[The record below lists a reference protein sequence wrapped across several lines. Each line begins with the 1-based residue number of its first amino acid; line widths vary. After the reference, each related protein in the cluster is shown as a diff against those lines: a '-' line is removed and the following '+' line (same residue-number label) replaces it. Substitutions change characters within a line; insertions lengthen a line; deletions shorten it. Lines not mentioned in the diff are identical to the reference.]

1 MRLEE
6 HVMRINEIG
15 RRGWAPDLGDGT
27 YRNPIIFADY
37 SDPDIIAVHD
47 EFYMVSSSFNHMPG
61 LPLLHSRDL
70 VNWTIINHVVPSFD
84 WPGYDRVQHGK
95 GIWAPSLRYH
105 DGKFWVFFSTPD
117 EGIFMCQAADPF
129 GMWTAPHLVRAAKGW
144 IDPCPFWDED
154 GQAYLVHAFAFSR
167 SGRKHLLQLFRMA
180 PDGTRLLD
188 EGRIIIDG
196 TARHPTLEGPKM
208 YKRGGYYY
216 IFAPAGGVE
225 NGWQS
230 VFRARS
236 IDGPY
241 EDKIVLHQGKTDVNG
256 PHQGGYV
263 ELESGESWF
272 VHFQDKGA
280 YGRIVHL
287 QPMRWVDDWPVMG
300 RVSPLGGEPDKN
312 GGAGERELGECG
324 SGGCELDEG
333 ASVNGELSA
342 GELSAG
348 ELDAGELGVGEAGE
362 GEPGECGLDE
372 CAPGECRSGA
382 SELGE
387 NKLHESG
394 PGEPVDRWSKPKT
407 RAVLSGSVN
416 PDIPQTSDD
425 FRAATLGLQ
434 WQWQANPRAEW
445 YELRP
450 EAGCLRL
457 YALPLPD
464 ECERLYDAPPLLL
477 QKFPAP
483 SFSATT
489 QLTLEHLA
497 PAGRAGLVVFGRR
510 AMALLVRPLEDGR
523 FLLEQVASESGRPDD
538 AIVAGVAVDT
548 AGIVLQAV
556 VQEPGNCRF
565 RYSLDGGCR
574 FMDIGESFIAE
585 KGAWVGAKVGICAFE
600 ATQAGRSS
608 LASQASWPSQASR
621 EGRPAAPSRTACSGL
636 SSSSTPCADFK
647 GFDIRVI

>member
-1 MRLEE
+1 
-6 HVMRINEIG
+6 MRIHEISP
-15 RRGWAPDLGDGT
+15 RGWVPDQGDGT

-95 GIWAPSLRYH
+95 GVWAPSLRYH
-105 DGKFWVFFSTPD
+105 DGKFLVFFSTPD

-129 GMWTAPHLVRAAKGW
+129 GKWTVPHLVRAAKGW

-154 GQAYLVHAFAFSR
+154 GRAYLVHAFAFSR

-196 TARHPTLEGPKM
+196 TVDHPTLEGPKL

-230 VFRARS
+230 VFRAKS

-241 EDKIVLHQGKTDVNG
+241 DDKIVLHQGETDING

-300 RVSPLGGEPDKN
+300 RVSPGSGGESGKN
-312 GGAGERELGECG
+312 GEAGEGELGDGVPGTRELGECG
-324 SGGCELDEG
+324 L
-333 ASVNGELSA
+333 GERA
-342 GELSAG
+342 PVDREI
-348 ELDAGELGVGEAGE
+348 
-362 GEPGECGLDE
+362 GECG
-372 CAPGECRSGA
+372 PGAR
-382 SELGE
+382 ELSE
-387 NKLHESG
+387 NKLHKSG
-394 PGEPVDRWSKPKT
+394 PGEPVDRWSKPRT
-407 RAVLSGSVN
+407 RAALSGSGDGN

-425 FRAATLGLQ
+425 FRSATLGLQ

-445 YELRP
+445 FKLQP
-450 EAGCLRL
+450 EAGSLRL

-464 ECERLYDAPPLLL
+464 GCERLYDTPQLLL

-483 SFSATT
+483 AFNATT
-489 QLTLEHLA
+489 QLTLERFT
-497 PAGRAGLVVFGRR
+497 PGSRAGLVVFGRQ
-510 AMALLVRPLEDGR
+510 AMALLLRPLEDGGG
-523 FLLEQVASESGRPDD
+523 LLEQVASESGQPD
-538 AIVAGVAVDT
+538 AIVGAVAVNS
-548 AGIVLQAV
+548 AEVVLQVA

-565 RYSLDGGCR
+565 RYSLDGGR
-574 FMDIGESFIAE
+574 QFTDIGEPFIAE
-585 KGAWVGAKVGICAFE
+585 KGVWVGAKVGICAFE
-600 ATQAGRSS
+600 EDRTSRS
-608 LASQASWPSQASR
+608 SQASR
-621 EGRPAAPSRTACSGL
+621 EGRPAVPSRTACSDSG
-636 SSSSTPCADFK
+636 STPCADFK

>member
-1 MRLEE
+1 
-6 HVMRINEIG
+6 MRIHEIG
-15 RRGWAPDLGDGT
+15 QRGWVSDQGDGT
-27 YRNPIIFADY
+27 YQNPIIYADY

-84 WPGYDRVQHGK
+84 CPGYDRVQHGK

-117 EGIFMCQAADPF
+117 EGIFMCQSANPF
-129 GMWTAPHLVRAAKGW
+129 GKWTVPHLVQAAKGW
-144 IDPCPFWDED
+144 IDPCPYWDED

-196 TARHPTLEGPKM
+196 TVDHPTLEGPKM
-208 YKRGGYYY
+208 YKRDGYYY

-241 EDKIVLHQGKTDVNG
+241 EDKIVLHQGGTDVNG

-263 ELESGESWF
+263 ELESSESWF

-300 RVSPLGGEPDKN
+300 RVLPGLGGEPGKN
-312 GGAGERELGECG
+312 GGAGEGELGDGG
-324 SGGCELDEG
+324 SGED
-333 ASVNGELSA
+333 ASVDGEL
-342 GELSAG
+342 G
-348 ELDAGELGVGEAGE
+348 AGELGVDEVGE
-362 GEPGECGLDE
+362 GELGECGLDE
-372 CAPGECRSGA
+372 YAPGECRSST

-387 NKLHESG
+387 IKWHESG
-394 PGEPVDRWSKPKT
+394 PGEPVERWSKPRT
-407 RAVLSGSVN
+407 RAVLSGSAN

-425 FRAATLGLQ
+425 FRAAALGLQ

-450 EAGCLRL
+450 KAGSLRL

-464 ECERLYDAPPLLL
+464 GRERLYDVPQLLL
-477 QKFPAP
+477 QKFSAPA
-483 SFSATT
+483 FSAAT
-489 QLTLEHLA
+489 QLTLEHSTLDS
-497 PAGRAGLVVFGRR
+497 RAGLVVFGRR
-510 AMALLVRPLEDGR
+510 AMALLLRPLEDGR
-523 FLLEQVASESGRPDD
+523 FLLEQVASESGQPD
-538 AIVAGVAVDT
+538 AIVAAVAVNI
-548 AGIVLQAV
+548 AEVVLQVV
-556 VQEPGNCRF
+556 VQELGNCRF
-565 RYSLDGGCR
+565 RYSLDGGR
-574 FMDIGESFIAE
+574 KLMDIGEPFIVD
-585 KGAWVGAKVGICAFE
+585 KGAWVGAKVGICAFA

-608 LASQASWPSQASR
+608 RASQVSWSSQASR
-621 EGRPAAPSRTACSGL
+621 EGRPAVPSRTACPDSDSL
-636 SSSSTPCADFK
+636 PCADFK
-647 GFDIRVI
+647 GFDIQSFEQRPERCHKGRD

>member
-15 RRGWAPDLGDGT
+15 RRGWAPELGDGT

-348 ELDAGELGVGEAGE
+348 ELDAGELGVGEVGE

>member
-342 GELSAG
+342 GEL
-348 ELDAGELGVGEAGE
+348 DAGELGVGEAGE

>member
-1 MRLEE
+1 
-6 HVMRINEIG
+6 MRINEIG

-342 GELSAG
+342 GEL
-348 ELDAGELGVGEAGE
+348 DAGELGVGEAGE

>member
-1 MRLEE
+1 
-6 HVMRINEIG
+6 
-15 RRGWAPDLGDGT
+15 
-27 YRNPIIFADY
+27 
-37 SDPDIIAVHD
+37 
-47 EFYMVSSSFNHMPG
+47 
-61 LPLLHSRDL
+61 
-70 VNWTIINHVVPSFD
+70 
-84 WPGYDRVQHGK
+84 
-95 GIWAPSLRYH
+95 
-105 DGKFWVFFSTPD
+105 
-117 EGIFMCQAADPF
+117 
-129 GMWTAPHLVRAAKGW
+129 
-144 IDPCPFWDED
+144 
-154 GQAYLVHAFAFSR
+154 
-167 SGRKHLLQLFRMA
+167 
-180 PDGTRLLD
+180 RLLD

-230 VFRARS
+230 VFRARA

-241 EDKIVLHQGKTDVNG
+241 EDKIVLHQGETDVNG

-300 RVSPLGGEPDKN
+300 RVSPGSSGEPGEPGESAGASRGELGIDE
-312 GGAGERELGECG
+312 AGEGELGDGGPSARELGECG
-324 SGGCELDEG
+324 LDERAPDEYRSR
-333 ASVNGELSA
+333 ASGI
-342 GELSAG
+342 
-348 ELDAGELGVGEAGE
+348 
-362 GEPGECGLDE
+362 
-372 CAPGECRSGA
+372 
-382 SELGE
+382 GE
-387 NKLHESG
+387 NKLHKSG
-394 PGEPVDRWSKPKT
+394 PGEPVERWSKPRT

-425 FRAATLGLQ
+425 FRAGALGLQ

-464 ECERLYDAPPLLL
+464 GCERLYDAPPLLL

-489 QLTLEHLA
+489 QLTLEHLT

-510 AMALLVRPLEDGR
+510 LMALLVTPLEDGR
-523 FLLEQVASESGRPDD
+523 FLLEQVASESGRPND

-585 KGAWVGAKVGICAFE
+585 KGVWVGAKVGICAFE
-600 ATQAGRSS
+600 ANRARRSS
-608 LASQASWPSQASR
+608 QASQAGWPSQASR

>member
-1 MRLEE
+1 
-6 HVMRINEIG
+6 MRINEIG

-129 GMWTAPHLVRAAKGW
+129 GKWTAPHLVRAAKGW

-230 VFRARS
+230 VFRARA

-241 EDKIVLHQGKTDVNG
+241 EDKIVLHQGETDVNG

-312 GGAGERELGECG
+312 GGAGEEELADGG

-342 GELSAG
+342 GEL
-348 ELDAGELGVGEAGE
+348 DAGELGVGEVGE
-362 GEPGECGLDE
+362 GELGECGLDE

-394 PGEPVDRWSKPKT
+394 PGEPVERWSKPQT

-450 EAGCLRL
+450 EAGRLRL

-464 ECERLYDAPPLLL
+464 GCERLYDAPPLLL

-497 PAGRAGLVVFGRR
+497 PTGRAGLVVFGRR

-600 ATQAGRSS
+600 ANRARRSS
-608 LASQASWPSQASR
+608 QASQAGWPSQASR

>member
-1 MRLEE
+1 
-6 HVMRINEIG
+6 MRINEIG

-348 ELDAGELGVGEAGE
+348 ELDAGELGVGEVGE